1 MSRRLLI
8 LLALL
13 LAAIMVSGCCCCCGG
28 RKFYAPGTGPAYHVT
43 IVPAPHVSRVNPIAT
58 PVTLPP
64 ATVTRD
70 AESP

>member
-28 RKFYAPGTGPAYHVT
+28 RRYYSPGAYHVT
-43 IVPAPHVSRVNPIAT
+43 VVPAPGVAT
-58 PVTLPP
+58 PHPTANPTLLPSTTIVP
-64 ATVTRD
+64 TVI
-70 AESP
+70 SP